1 MIKYEI
7 QRTTQF
13 KKDYKAA
20 VKRGFD
26 TEPLKK
32 VIALLANGEQLE
44 SRYCDQNVFGN
55 YTGYREC
62 HVKPDWLLIYKTT
75 ESTLVL
81 TLYRTGS
88 HSDLF

>member
-1 MIKYEI
+1 MSKYEI

-13 KKDYKAA
+13 KKDYKVA

-26 TEPLKK
+26 TAPLKK
-32 VIALLANGEQLE
+32 VIALLASGEQLE
-44 SRYCDQNVFGN
+44 SKYHDHSLSGN
-55 YTGYREC
+55 YSGYREC
-62 HVKPDWLLIYKTT
+62 HVKPDWLLIYKIT
-75 ESTLVL
+75 EDVLVL